1 MPQELQIIRPA
12 EFIRY
17 GAEGHFDP
25 AASKVAL
32 AKLIR
37 ACRKRGIDQAL
48 MDLRELQPGPKP
60 VFSIEDLKTLVSTF
74 REIGFTRR
82 QRLAILYQTDPHHRA
97 RLFAAIGEGRGWKVE
112 AFNHY
117 EEALLWLSSSPKP
130 RSKTGKSAGAKKIP
144 VRMLKTEPPLSTRR
158 AVSSSH
164 ASRQTL
170 NRP

>member
-48 MDLRELQPGPKP
+48 IDLRGLQPGPKP
-60 VFSIEDLKTLVSTF
+60 VFSVDDLVELVKTF
-74 REIGFTRR
+74 REIGFTRQ
-82 QRLAILYQTDPHHRA
+82 QRLAVLYQTDPHHRA

-112 AFNHY
+112 AFNNY
-117 EEALLWLSSSPKP
+117 EDALLWLSSGPKP
-130 RSKTGKSAGAKKIP
+130 RARAGKSAGAKKIP
-144 VRMLKTEPPLSTRR
+144 VRVLKSEPPPPARPVSPPSPVRR
-158 AVSSSH
+158 
-164 ASRQTL
+164 QML
-170 NRP
+170 NKS